1 MEKNRDL
8 NCPGLNDNFS
18 CKSAKIKC
26 KMTMQFLVKQEMV
39 QENKTRTW
47 QTNREQALLFIPCS
61 FISYDDRP
69 LI

>member
-1 MEKNRDL
+1 
-8 NCPGLNDNFS
+8 
-18 CKSAKIKC
+18 
-26 KMTMQFLVKQEMV
+26 MQFLVKQEMV